1 MKENVLN
8 IETVHQCNC
17 CLGYKTLHPLV
28 SVIDLSK
35 AGLSQRA
42 IRFEFYS
49 VLLIEGKSEEFIY
62 GRKYYDYSN
71 ASFVFSAPGQ
81 SIRINE
87 SGMFPQK
94 GWLLV
99 FHPDLLRRTS
109 LGENINRYTF
119 FFYHLNEAL
128 HLSQREKNKAVECLC
143 DIGEELEHA
152 IDCHSKIL
160 ITRYIELLLDYCSR
174 FYERQFITRN
184 EANRVL
190 LKKTNLLLDEYI
202 RSGGLEKGVLPSA
215 EYCAEILHLSPHYF
229 NDLLKFET
237 GKDLY
242 EYCQFMRMEISKT
255 MLLDKNNTVTEVAG
269 RLGFPNVQT
278 FCRLFKKLTGVAP
291 NEYRFSQN

>member
-1 MKENVLN
+1 MKEKILN

-17 CLGYKTLHPLV
+17 SLGYKTLHPLV

-35 AGLSQRA
+35 ADLRQRA

-49 VLLIEGKSEEFIY
+49 ILLVEGNSEDFIY

-71 ASFVFSAPGQ
+71 ASLVFSAPGQ
-81 SIRINE
+81 SLRINGSE
-87 SGMFPQK
+87 TFPQK

-109 LGENINRYTF
+109 LGENIDRYTF
-119 FFYHLNEAL
+119 FLYHPNEAL
-128 HLSQREKNKAVECLC
+128 HLSQRERNKAVECLC
-143 DIGEELEHA
+143 DISEELEHA

-184 EANRVL
+184 EANKVL
-190 LKKTNLLLDEYI
+190 LKKTDRLLDEYI
-202 RSGGLEKGVLPSA
+202 RSGRQEKGILPSA
-215 EYCAEILHLSPHYF
+215 EYCAGILHLSPQYF

-237 GKDLY
+237 GKNLY
-242 EYCQFMRMEISKT
+242 ENFQQKRMEVSKA
-255 MLLDKNNTVTEVAG
+255 MLLDKNNTVTGVAT
-269 RLGFPNVQT
+269 RLGFPNVQN
-278 FCRLFKKLTGVAP
+278 FCRLFRKLTGVAP
-291 NEYRFSQN
+291 NEYRLSRN

>member
-35 AGLSQRA
+35 ADVRQRA

-49 VLLIEGKSEEFIY
+49 ILLIEGKCEDFIY

-71 ASFVFSAPGQ
+71 ASFVFLAPGQ
-81 SIRINE
+81 SIWINE
-87 SGMFPQK
+87 SEMFPQK

-119 FFYHLNEAL
+119 FFYHLDEAL
-128 HLSQREKNKAVECLC
+128 HLSLREKNKAVECLC
-143 DIGEELEHA
+143 NIGEELEHA

-184 EANRVL
+184 EANKVL
-190 LKKTNLLLDEYI
+190 LKKTDRLLDEYI
-202 RSGGLEKGVLPSA
+202 RSGRLEKGIMPSA
-215 EYCAEILHLSPHYF
+215 EYCAGRLHLSPQYF

-237 GKDLY
+237 GKNLY
-242 EYCQFMRMEISKT
+242 ENFQQKRMEVSKSL
-255 MLLDKNNTVTEVAG
+255 LLDKNNTVTDIAA
-269 RLGFPNVQT
+269 RLGFPNVQS
-278 FCRLFKKLTGVAP
+278 FCRLFKRLTGAAP